1 LSRTT
6 VRFTH
11 LTSSDVD
18 GDGERDYL
26 IHNLQK
32 TEALSSVE
40 VVNGFHENLE
50 GKNRES
56 VDWRTDGRLFVG
68 VVAESLSDGPKPQG
82 QQ

>member
-6 VRFTH
+6 VQFTH
-11 LTSSDVD
+11 LTSPDI
-18 GDGERDYL
+18 DGERDYL

-32 TEALSSVE
+32 TGVLSSVE

-50 GKNRES
+50 GKNRKS
-56 VDWRTDGRLFVG
+56 VVWRTDGRLFVG
-68 VVAESLSDGPKPQG
+68 VFAESLSDGPKPRG